1 MSCQKK
7 KKKTTKNQKT
17 TNKAKQKNQCN
28 NKKILPKPTVKQSR
42 KPRKAF
48 EMTDGPEVK
57 SGLELFQ
64 CVEDQPLWILKEKT
78 LGAMTLAHVFSLA
91 S

>member
-1 MSCQKK
+1 
-7 KKKTTKNQKT
+7 
-17 TNKAKQKNQCN
+17 
-28 NKKILPKPTVKQSR
+28 
-42 KPRKAF
+42 
-48 EMTDGPEVK
+48 MTDGPEAK